1 MKLFVYNK
9 KDKIFLIGILVI
21 IVLLIITS
29 IISSV
34 VFKDKEISMASSITE
49 SASEDNRISES
60 AVYTDETTDTTTT
73 VSSIGFDTS
82 VTETTVASTDKSL
95 EKDLS
100 VKEIQKLI
108 ESLNWTGYT
117 RPDHTDEDK
126 YTLKVSG
133 DTWTVKVSGQDTVK
147 YQIKL
152 NSATLPVGI
161 WTTYHIPCTI
171 TYNDKTLDSE
181 FTLMESD
188 GKLILSCD
196 ALVCNGFKSTWE

>member
-29 IISSV
+29 IISCAV
-34 VFKDKEISMASSITE
+34 LKDKEISTVSSLTE
-49 SASEDNRISES
+49 SASEDNSLSES
-60 AVYTDETTDTTTT
+60 AVYTDETTDTT
-73 VSSIGFDTS
+73 VSSIRSDTS
-82 VTETTVASTDKSL
+82 VTETTAPTDKSL
-95 EKDLS
+95 SKNLS

-108 ESLNWTGYT
+108 ESLTWTGYT

-133 DTWTVKVSGQDTVK
+133 DTWVVKVSGKDTVK

-171 TYNDKTLDSE
+171 TYNDKTLESE
-181 FTLMESD
+181 FTLMEND

-196 ALVCNGFKSTWE
+196 ALVCNGFKSIWE

>member
-9 KDKIFLIGILVI
+9 KDKVFLIGILVI

-29 IISSV
+29 IISCV
-34 VFKDKEISMASSITE
+34 VLKDKEISTVSSSTE
-49 SASEDNRISES
+49 SASEDNSMSES
-60 AVYTDETTDTTTT
+60 AVYTDETTDTIA
-73 VSSIGFDTS
+73 SNIEPDTS
-82 VTETTVASTDKSL
+82 ITETTASADKSL
-95 EKDLS
+95 SKNLS
-100 VKEIQKLI
+100 VNEIQKLI

-117 RPDHTDEDK
+117 RPDHTDEDQ

-133 DTWTVKVSGQDTVK
+133 NTWTVKVSGKDTVK

-171 TYNDKTLDSE
+171 TYNDKTLESE
-181 FTLMESD
+181 FTLMEND